1 MVSSKKTSETIS
13 FESWSERSEELCRE
27 MGRRRTTGKSVSV
40 PINFQEKHRD
50 WTVVTEGARGR
61 VIGSVV

>member
-1 MVSSKKTSETIS
+1 MVSSKKPQRQYL
-13 FESWSERSEELCRE
+13 WSHGLKEVRNYAERWVEEEQLE
-27 MGRRRTTGKSVSV
+27 KSVSV

>member
-13 FESWSERSEELCRE
+13 FESRSERSEELYRE
-27 MGRRRTTGKSVSV
+27 MGRRTTGKSVSV